1 MSPPLPRLPSTSSGC
16 DNQQP
21 LRFPL
26 PPQAIKLDSSDASA
40 YALRGR
46 ALLQHGDYSTAKAHF
61 GECMDVDPDRQ
72 VRTPHAP
79 RPLTCPRRPALTLP
93 PAPSQECKEGFK
105 TTKAIVKAKEAGEAA
120 LGAGRWADAVASFE
134 AGEAADRV
142 TPVWVREVRVKLA
155 RALGKAARHADA
167 LAVLAKLFSAP
178 HTSPLPDDG
187 CPECHQTAAEAHLA
201 LGDRRQQR
209 GVSVDRRPV

>member
-1 MSPPLPRLPSTSSGC
+1 
-16 DNQQP
+16 
-21 LRFPL
+21 
-26 PPQAIKLDSSDASA
+26 
-40 YALRGR
+40 
-46 ALLQHGDYSTAKAHF
+46 
-61 GECMDVDPDRQ
+61 MDVDPDRQ
-72 VRTPHAP
+72 VRAEPPEADSS
-79 RPLTCPRRPALTLP
+79 PLACPALAQPLP
-93 PAPSQECKEGFK
+93 PPARIQECKEGFK

-120 LGAGRWADAVASFE
+120 LGSGRWADAVAAFE

-142 TPVWVREVRVKLA
+142 TPVWVREVRIKLA

-201 LGDRRQQR
+201 LGDFESAVRSARRAHEIDQGNGEYRDLLQR
-209 GVSVDRRPV
+209 CEAALKQARSRMGARRGCAPGSRNPPRRGALPSRSRR